1 MMLNRCLERVA
12 AWVVAVSLCAT
23 AFGQN
28 EKAESRA
35 EPTKEEFIRRV
46 ETPGKHVALEIVS
59 KTYVPSGE
67 GSGPKV
73 GLIGV
78 SHIGDGAF
86 YRSVQDV
93 LDQYEIVLY
102 EAIRPSGTGGAHGET
117 TEEQIEST
125 RRAMKFIASAVEA
138 HREVRQ
144 RYPGTIDELRAFTR
158 EIDPIIVN
166 WLTAAAVD
174 AWGRPLGFSVN
185 EEGTEFSLKSL
196 GADGKP
202 GGDEGTADA
211 DLILTQ
217 ADAVAP
223 LAMERDNIQKQLATA
238 LGLSYQLEALTYD
251 AANWRPSDMTVEQLS
266 QAFQA
271 RGMDMGPLAGAMG
284 GAGFP
289 AQVGRLLL
297 RMIGMLDAMM
307 EGAISDI
314 AKIMMIEVLGD
325 DRLLEQG
332 MGQLGQ
338 GFTEIILYE
347 RNQVVIDDLKRL
359 LQQEPDV
366 KSVAILYGAAHLP
379 DLEERLY
386 EQLQYEPQA
395 ETWLTAI
402 SVNLQESRVSAAQLA
417 QMRQMM
423 RRAMQQQSA
432 PRRR

>member
-1 MMLNRCLERVA
+1 MLTRCVERIA
-12 AWVVAVSLCAT
+12 SWIVVASLCTT
-23 AFGQN
+23 AYGQP
-28 EKAESRA
+28 EKAEPPA
-35 EPTKEEFIRRV
+35 VPTQEKFIRQA
-46 ETPGKHVALEIVS
+46 ETPGKHIALEIVS
-59 KTYVPSGE
+59 KEYAPIGDT
-67 GSGPKV
+67 SGPKV

-78 SHIGDGAF
+78 SHIGDEAF
-86 YRSVQDV
+86 YRSIQNV

-102 EAIRPSGTGGAHGET
+102 EAVRPSGTGGARGET
-117 TEEQIEST
+117 PEEQVEST

-138 HREVRQ
+138 YRAARQ
-144 RYPGTIDELRAFTR
+144 RYPSTIEDLRGFAR

-166 WLTAAAVD
+166 WLTVAAVD
-174 AWGRPLGFSVN
+174 AWGRPFGFNASDD
-185 EEGTEFSLKSL
+185 GTEFALKSL

-202 GGDEGTADA
+202 GGELGTADA
-211 DLILTQ
+211 DLMLTQ
-217 ADAVAP
+217 ADGVTP
-223 LAMERDNIQKQLATA
+223 LAVERDNIQRQLATA
-238 LGLSYQLEALTYD
+238 LGLSYQLESLTYD

-289 AQVGRLLL
+289 AQVGRILL

-307 EGAISDI
+307 DGAISDI

-325 DRLLEQG
+325 DALLQQG

-359 LQQEPDV
+359 LQHEPNI

-379 DLEERLY
+379 DLEDRLRDQLRY
-386 EQLQYEPQA
+386 ETRG

-402 SVNLQESRVSAAQLA
+402 SVNLKESRVSAAQLA

-423 RRAMQQQSA
+423 RRAMQQQGA
-432 PRRR
+432 PKRR